1 MPIRRGGCS
10 WIACSFKREAAVGK
24 KEWGGQGGLEGLL
37 CLMAW
42 CIYFDGS
49 YKNEIFFCKVT
60 LKCRGAEEGAQISLT
75 KKIIGGITLILMF

>member
-1 MPIRRGGCS
+1 
-10 WIACSFKREAAVGK
+10 
-24 KEWGGQGGLEGLL
+24 
-37 CLMAW
+37 MAW

>member
-1 MPIRRGGCS
+1 MENEYIEGNCLKRGGWS
-10 WIACSFKREAAVGK
+10 LW
-24 KEWGGQGGLEGLL
+24 GLL
-37 CLMAW
+37 CLMAS

-60 LKCRGAEEGAQISLT
+60 LKCRGAEEGGQISLT